1 MSFWVKLGQLVT
13 KIAGLVTIA
22 ALLIM
27 MAIVAANVIGRGLFA
42 SPILG
47 TVEIV
52 GLAGVF
58 MISFAIGLAERD
70 RAHIT
75 VMMLVGRLSPRLQSL
90 FAVVG
95 FFLCLGVVVI
105 LFWAG
110 VLQIWD
116 SIVRPDMVTPV
127 LRIPTAPFI
136 SVWVVGCLFLFVFL
150 LKHFIEE
157 LVRIRK
163 K

>member
-1 MSFWVKLGQLVT
+1 MSFWVKPGQLVT
-13 KIAGLVTIA
+13 KIAGLVAIV

-27 MAIVAANVIGRGLFA
+27 MAIVVINVIGRGLFV

-47 TVEIV
+47 TIEIV

-70 RAHIT
+70 RAHVT
-75 VMMLVGRLSPRLQSL
+75 VLIIVSRLPQWLQSL

-110 VLQIWD
+110 VLQFWEAFTPGFETQALRVPKPPFV
-116 SIVRPDMVTPV
+116 IVW
-127 LRIPTAPFI
+127 LC
-136 SVWVVGCLFLFVFL
+136 GCVFLFGFL